1 MEMAAVLKVTIA
13 DALIAPSWSEFRPA
27 TCSVDKDWISAVD
40 RECICDVVSAAT
52 WAADIAEM
60 MEGILV
66 SYP

>member
-1 MEMAAVLKVTIA
+1 MAAVLKVTIA

-27 TCSVDKDWISAVD
+27 TCAVDKAWTSAVD
-40 RECICDVVSAAT
+40 RDCICAVVSAAT

-60 MEGILV
+60 IEGMLV